1 MSAVVPPISGSD
13 TMFDTAIKRTPLLD
27 QVVRVSI
34 AYCWEYFFHPPDAW
48 SKFGET
54 VGWREI
60 FTTQWTKA
68 NGYLE
73 RKSTWS
79 MPLVNFG
86 VSQLTSVIQ
95 FQRAKYVNTD
105 LLVIELSSTTP
116 EVFYGTNFSVEQRW
130 EISKIS
136 ENKSLVKVSSG
147 VFWNSEPW
155 GSGIWKG
162 VIDSRSTEETKNL
175 ATGFLALVE
184 ENSKMSS
191 VGRSPPK
198 KLRARKK
205 TGEERVTKQ
214 QPEGEG
220 ISSNSVTKEVQ
231 STPLRH
237 QAIEDTWGSRL
248 KQIFHQLMRAGQ
260 RFMVSSYLQ
269 GLCMLTFMIFVCA
282 MFTRI
287 AVLEKQLELPQDSI
301 HFKILFLE
309 KFISE
314 IANNLTSKPNL
325 VEESYQ
331 LWKFRSVV
339 ELELSDY
346 FSS

>member
-1 MSAVVPPISGSD
+1 MKTKHNLCSCPC
-13 TMFDTAIKRTPLLD
+13 TRTHMNL
-27 QVVRVSI
+27 S
-34 AYCWEYFFHPPDAW
+34 
-48 SKFGET
+48 
-54 VGWREI
+54 
-60 FTTQWTKA
+60 
-68 NGYLE
+68 
-73 RKSTWS
+73 
-79 MPLVNFG
+79 
-86 VSQLTSVIQ
+86 
-95 FQRAKYVNTD
+95 

>member
-260 RFMVSSYLQ
+260 VFFSYLFPVFFF
-269 GLCMLTFMIFVCA
+269 GPSFVVVGSK
-282 MFTRI
+282 MFRNRLI
-287 AVLEKQLELPQDSI
+287 SSV
-301 HFKILFLE
+301 HFVE
-309 KFISE
+309 RGT
-314 IANNLTSKPNL
+314 TSTHNP
-325 VEESYQ
+325 
-331 LWKFRSVV
+331 
-339 ELELSDY
+339 
-346 FSS
+346 